1 MCITLV
7 HKVRA
12 SAVSQSPVPPASDVV
27 ANRHSTVP
35 PDAVTAGECASP
47 LLKLAVT
54 QELVHCV
61 YVAVELRMRTL
72 YRKLILRKWC
82 LKFSY
87 DFDILRQLSCRL
99 PVVNL

>member
-1 MCITLV
+1 MAQGKPHTPLICYMCITLV

-12 SAVSQSPVPPASDVV
+12 SAVSQSPVTPASDVV

-35 PDAVTAGECASP
+35 PYTVTGECASS

-61 YVAVELRMRTL
+61 YMYIHVVA
-72 YRKLILRKWC
+72 
-82 LKFSY
+82 
-87 DFDILRQLSCRL
+87 
-99 PVVNL
+99 

>member
-35 PDAVTAGECASP
+35 PHTVTGECASS

-61 YVAVELRMRTL
+61 YTCCCMMKL
-72 YRKLILRKWC
+72 YTSKVKSRLILYIDHSIITGAGA
-82 LKFSY
+82 LGS
-87 DFDILRQLSCRL
+87 
-99 PVVNL
+99 